1 MPVISTRD
9 LEKFSR
15 KFGKMLGS
23 GIPLVK
29 SLDLIREEE
38 ADSPFGNV
46 MEQVI
51 ARLKDGYTFSS
62 CLAMFPGVFTS
73 VYVAMV
79 KAAENQGRL
88 DSGMIEIADS
98 CSDGTLEAAQGDA
111 TIHESSV
118 SVEDQNLKVVGF
130 LNEIITDAVDKK
142 HSQVVFKPE
151 RDHVKIQIRDGRW
164 LSQRETIDKDMY
176 ERIIARVKVMS
187 ALDISERHLPQDGRV
202 LLKVRGE
209 MVDVRVQL
217 VPSIFGEQVMLFFDR
232 IEETR
237 PELDKV
243 FPDEDQRNQFKSVLQ
258 DIQSG
263 VVIFGGPTGSGKTTT
278 LESAVAALN
287 DGKRVIVSISPIH
300 RSIAGITCMQ
310 LRPHIGL
317 DMLASIRTAVRAEAD
332 VIVVDDLHDE
342 KCAIELFKAAGQG
355 ILVLTQMSARNSAE
369 VFRQLQ
375 NLKIPPYLIYGS
387 VGAVFFQILVRKLCQ
402 NCSKKTRFSEEDLF
416 RLGLT
421 DMPAGDYSESSGCSE
436 CNNSGYLGRRPFY
449 EITVPDKNLKEAMIR
464 GDLMEISQALEKNH
478 SLSLENRVREYAR
491 NGLTSLQEASRIR
504 SILTPGK

>member
-29 SLDLIREEE
+29 ALELIKEEE
-38 ADSPFGNV
+38 KENAFGSV
-46 MEQVI
+46 IEQIVDRI
-51 ARLKDGYTFSS
+51 RDGYTFSS
-62 CLAMFPGVFTS
+62 CLGMFPGVFTS

-88 DSGMIEIADS
+88 DSGMLEIADA
-98 CSDGTLEAAQGDA
+98 CSDETIEAAQGDA
-111 TIHESSV
+111 KICESAA
-118 SVEDQNLKVVGF
+118 SVEDQNLKVVSF
-130 LNEIITDAVDKK
+130 LNQIITDSVDKK
-142 HSQVVFKPE
+142 ISQVIFKPE
-151 RDHVKIQIRDGRW
+151 RDHVKIQMREGRW
-164 LSQRETIDKDMY
+164 LSLRESTDKDMY
-176 ERIIARVKVMS
+176 ERVIARVKMMS

-202 LLKVRGE
+202 LLKVKGE

-232 IEETR
+232 IEESR
-237 PELDKV
+237 PELEKI
-243 FPDEDQRNQFKSVLQ
+243 FPDADQREQFNSILQ
-258 DIQSG
+258 ETQSG
-263 VVIFGGPTGSGKTTT
+263 VIIFGGPTGSGKTTT
-278 LESAVAALN
+278 LENAVSILN
-287 DGKRVIVSISPIH
+287 DGRRSIISISSVH
-300 RSIAGITCMQ
+300 RSIAGITSIM
-310 LRPHIGL
+310 LRPHLGL
-317 DMLASIRTAVRAEAD
+317 DQLASIRTAVRAEAD

-342 KCAIELFKAAGQG
+342 KCAVELFKAAGQG
-355 ILVLTQMSARNSAE
+355 ILVLTQMSAKNSAE

-387 VGAVFFQILVRKLCQ
+387 IGAVFFQILVRKLCQ
-402 NCSKKTRFSEEDLF
+402 NCSKNVKFNEEDLF

-421 DMPAGDYSESSGCSE
+421 DMPAGEYAESSGCEE
-436 CNNSGYLGRRPFY
+436 CQNSGYRGRRPFY
-449 EITVPDKNLKEAMIR
+449 EITVPDKNLKEALIK
-464 GDLMEISQALEKNH
+464 GDLIEISQALEKNH
-478 SLSLENRVREYAR
+478 MLSLESRVREYAK